1 MINPMIAMTPGI
13 SPRGIDPSYLPPTML
28 NQHMS
33 LPIIKSEQND
43 NDPKRKR
50 GRPPKTK
57 SSDGPTPIAS
67 YTKHSHINP
76 TGVALT
82 PILTNPILLNDQ
94 LLKNDPHKT
103 NAMRSPRGID
113 ISSELAELARSRM
126 REVKQKKRV

>member
-1 MINPMIAMTPGI
+1 
-13 SPRGIDPSYLPPTML
+13 ML

-67 YTKHSHINP
+67 YTKHSHINS
-76 TGVALT
+76 TGITLT
-82 PILTNPILLNDQ
+82 PTLTNPVLLNDQ
-94 LLKNDPHKT
+94 LLKNDPHKI

-126 REVKQKKRV
+126 REVRKKMSLKILIIVFFFSFY